1 MSGGRKA
8 VKVKR
13 VLMFPKPYFPGKA
26 AKAVKA
32 VRIFHIES
40 FF

>member
-13 VLMFPKPYFPGKA
+13 VLMFPKPYVSWKSGKSG
-26 AKAVKA
+26 KSGKD
-32 VRIFHIES
+32 FSH
-40 FF
+40 